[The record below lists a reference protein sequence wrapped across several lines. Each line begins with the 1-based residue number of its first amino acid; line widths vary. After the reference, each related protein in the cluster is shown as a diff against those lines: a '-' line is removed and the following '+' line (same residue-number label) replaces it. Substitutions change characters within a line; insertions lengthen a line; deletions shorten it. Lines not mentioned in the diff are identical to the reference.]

1 METPAHILPRICF
14 VDEAHMLEFE
24 TVYETWRIEKRKSV
38 KLNLPMNKTI
48 NMKLIE
54 VLDNLFTIY
63 DEGFLADCDDDT
75 EDINP
80 TVLGSTYL
88 GTLRSTS
95 EDPQA

>member
-1 METPAHILPRICF
+1 
-14 VDEAHMLEFE
+14 
-24 TVYETWRIEKRKSV
+24 
-38 KLNLPMNKTI
+38 MNKAI

-95 EDPQA
+95 EDPQV